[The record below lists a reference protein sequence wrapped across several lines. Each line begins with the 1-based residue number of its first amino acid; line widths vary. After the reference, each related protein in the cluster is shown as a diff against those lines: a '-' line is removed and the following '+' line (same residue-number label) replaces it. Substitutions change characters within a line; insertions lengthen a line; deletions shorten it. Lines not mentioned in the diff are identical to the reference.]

1 MNALSGY
8 IELEMG
14 GELIPFK
21 FGTNCWALF
30 CENRKIDFNKIKESG
45 VFGKWE
51 DKVMTE
57 PPDLFAM
64 RDLFY
69 AAHVAA
75 MRSKG
80 LPAKINADQFGDL
93 LDETK
98 GAVFKLQEV
107 MLQSKIMGYS
117 FTELSQE
124 GEQGNFQS

>member
-8 IELEMG
+8 KELEMG

-30 CENRKIDFNKIKESG
+30 CESRKIEFHQIVDTGI
-45 VFGKWE
+45 FGKIE
-51 DKVMTE
+51 GGKMVSG
-57 PPDLFAM
+57 PDIFAL

-69 AAHVAA
+69 FAHVAA

-80 LPAKINADQFGDL
+80 LPVKVNVEGFGDL

-98 GAVFKLQEV
+98 GAVLTLQEV
-107 MLQSKIMGYS
+107 MLQAKIMGYT
-117 FTELSQE
+117 FTELSEE
-124 GEQGNFQS
+124 GKSENFPT